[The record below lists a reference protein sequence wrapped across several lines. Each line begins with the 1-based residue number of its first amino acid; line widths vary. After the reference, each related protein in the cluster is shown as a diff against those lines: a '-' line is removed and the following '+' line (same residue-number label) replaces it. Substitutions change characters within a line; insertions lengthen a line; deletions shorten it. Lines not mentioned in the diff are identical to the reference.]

1 MRRSQPWKNSKKSNG
16 SECHAGDLSVVSE
29 AFCLLLSGC
38 NKKVIIFHFLN
49 SELIRNQTLKFLSKT
64 LPILKADDTLPKVT
78 QVVENDLIDNNVN
91 ANQRTYDEE
100 EEGGHDLNEEYE
112 PEMTEKRS
120 RAKRQVDPNRNSRKF
135 CDGGGVFCALYR
147 AIQGEPI
154 NSQLIAERR
163 EETVPVQPQYQGPPT
178 PCPAKVE
185 YVTPVFAKNFQGSW
199 RYVVQIPYEG
209 YFTQTVEVTRCLQTK
224 CHYLGK
230 C

>member
-1 MRRSQPWKNSKKSNG
+1 M
-16 SECHAGDLSVVSE
+16 
-29 AFCLLLSGC
+29 
-38 NKKVIIFHFLN
+38 
-49 SELIRNQTLKFLSKT
+49 SKT

-78 QVVENDLIDNNVN
+78 QVVENDLINNSPQ
-91 ANQRTYDEE
+91 QRTVEDDD
-100 EEGGHDLNEEYE
+100 EGGHDFEGDYE
-112 PEMTEKRS
+112 PEEHEAHAAFEEPEEHS
-120 RAKRQVDPNRNSRKF
+120 RTKRQIPVDPNRNNRRF

-154 NSQLIAERR
+154 SSQLIAERR
-163 EETVPVQPQYQGPPT
+163 EETVPVQPQVYQGPPT

-209 YFTQTVEVTRCLQTK
+209 YFTQTIEVTRCLQTK

-230 C
+230 FQ